1 MLKYSLI
8 LMAMLLFVSCSPI
21 ENVNENFEIQNSS
34 DELISTD
41 NNQNTGDELI
51 STDNNQNTNDEL
63 VVIEKSQEDKDTSDE
78 EKIEIRGNSMW
89 ISIDKLDNLL
99 LDGKEYN
106 VSNETLETASS
117 SHVTI
122 SYPLII
128 IDGKKI
134 YHLET
139 QNMVLDLTD
148 ILLQLE
154 KVWGLEVAEDEY
166 VWYSDVLLTS
176 NDFSFID
183 NAIYLEQQDL
193 IAVSMHSFYAD
204 VLDSIVMSFDVPKD
218 EIRFVHDPFY
228 GQVNHI
234 AYSGD
239 AEYLSYAYY
248 TIGDSVTSYVDI
260 VNESSMKMIER
271 IEVFEALSKVDMN
284 IDYDNIEIRVTKL
297 YWEENNL
304 IAILQVDDYYNTS
317 IDKQEVEIVL
327 WSKE

>member
-8 LMAMLLFVSCSPI
+8 LMAMFLLISCSPI
-21 ENVNENFEIQNSS
+21 GSLNDNSEIRNNS

-41 NNQNTGDELI
+41 NT
-51 STDNNQNTNDEL
+51 QNTNDEL
-63 VVIEKSQEDKDTSDE
+63 ISSDNNQSTNDELEVTENSQEHNDTSDE
-78 EKIEIRGNSMW
+78 EKIELLGHSMW
-89 ISIDKLDNLL
+89 IPIDKLNNLL

-106 VSNETLETASS
+106 IDTEIIESASS

-139 QNMVLDLTD
+139 KDMVLNLTD
-148 ILLQLE
+148 ILLELE
-154 KVWGLEVAEDEY
+154 KVWGLEVAEDGY
-166 VWYSDVLLTS
+166 VWYSDVLLTA

-204 VLDSIVMSFDVPKD
+204 VLDSIVMSYDVSKD
-218 EIRFVHDPFY
+218 EIRFVQDPFY

>member
-8 LMAMLLFVSCSPI
+8 LMAMLLLLISCSPI
-21 ENVNENFEIQNSS
+21 ESRNDNSEIQNNS
-34 DELISTD
+34 
-41 NNQNTGDELI
+41 DELI

-63 VVIEKSQEDKDTSDE
+63 VVTEKSQEHDDTSDE
-78 EKIEIRGNSMW
+78 KKIEIQGNSIW
-89 ISIDKLDNLL
+89 ISIDKLNNLL

-106 VSNETLETASS
+106 ITNDIIETASS

-128 IDGKKI
+128 IDGEKI
-134 YHLET
+134 YNLET
-139 QNMVLDLTD
+139 KDMVLNLTG

-154 KVWGLEVAEDEY
+154 KVWGLEVAEDGY

-176 NDFSFID
+176 KDFSFID
-183 NAIYLEQQDL
+183 NAVYLEQHNL

-204 VLDSIVMSFDVPKD
+204 VLDSIVMSFDVSKD
-218 EIRFVHDPFY
+218 EIRFIENPFY
-228 GQVNHI
+228 GQVDHI
-234 AYSGD
+234 VYSGD

-248 TIGDSVTSYVDI
+248 TIGDSVIPYVDI
-260 VNESSMKMIER
+260 VNGNSMEMIER
-271 IEVFEALSKVDMN
+271 IEVLEALTNAN
-284 IDYDNIEIRVTKL
+284 IDINNIEVRVTNL
-297 YWEENNL
+297 YWEGNNL
-304 IAILQVDDYYNTS
+304 IAILLVDDYYNTN